1 MVCCCPRH
9 FNPTRD
15 WKQGAKGFLFAGLSC
30 LRVKSFPQIS
40 SRFLLTSHWKV
51 HRGAW
56 GNLAKGNGVGIAPA
70 GHIVSIDKIKILL
83 GRKKWGMNGCW
94 HTTNHTCRMLWN
106 LKLFI
111 SLCEECIPETHS
123 CVLPFVYHDGSPQ
136 LYCWINSGLLN
147 GVKTT

>member
-15 WKQGAKGFLFAGLSC
+15 WKQGAKGFLFSGLSC

-70 GHIVSIDKIKILL
+70 GHIVSIDKNQDSFRKEEVGDEWLL
-83 GRKKWGMNGCW
+83 
-94 HTTNHTCRMLWN
+94 
-106 LKLFI
+106 
-111 SLCEECIPETHS
+111 THNKS
-123 CVLPFVYHDGSPQ
+123 YLPHV
-136 LYCWINSGLLN
+136 
-147 GVKTT
+147 VKPKVIY